1 MAELVIL
8 ARSGLTVPRATG
20 PRSVI
25 VLEGSAA
32 STDPTALSLDD
43 VLDARWAWIDDVAS
57 QLATDYLHHLHD
69 QNADAAFVAECSVL
83 RLRYELVKLL
93 RPLAYLT
100 ERPPE
105 SPYRHVIV
113 AAERG
118 LDEALV
124 LALQVW
130 ATGQRLML
138 HVHWST
144 PAAKPPDAPVP
155 NERWRRWL
163 SQLDSLWPKSRGKAC
178 VGTALLT
185 GQPCLLDDVCREL
198 VKRRWQVTWLWDR
211 FHVGCAQSW
220 WTQGVHQVTCNA
232 PRHIAGRPALQSPEV
247 SLIWREI
254 DLGPAVDRWL
264 TQQAASR
271 ARWFF
276 GLRNAVERHFDQL
289 RPSVLVVD
297 EDVSPLQRLAV
308 LEARR
313 RETRSIVVQH
323 GLPVVQFGFAPLAA
337 DAIAAWGNASRDRLA
352 SWGIPQERIIVTGT
366 AKPLPAPRTRDHG
379 PRTLP
384 RILILATVPP
394 RVGRP
399 DSVAYH
405 WTEGSAETLW
415 RTLFT
420 TLAQVPHAS
429 LVVRPHPRTISDSIF
444 DRVAAEFPQL
454 KPTLDARSS
463 LDESLAQCDWVI
475 SCLSGSGVE
484 AAWAG
489 KPVVQLMPVGSAELI
504 EPRAWGLTASVRT
517 QEELRAALDRLAASV
532 SVGHAQSTSVLAR
545 TGAQAAEAIAEAI
558 TQPVS
563 VEQKRQAA

>member
-8 ARSGLTVPRATG
+8 ARSGLTVPRASG
-20 PRSVI
+20 PRDVL
-25 VLEGSAA
+25 VLEGPVAPAEPSV
-32 STDPTALSLDD
+32 TNLDD
-43 VLDARWAWIDDVAS
+43 LLDARWAWIDDVAS
-57 QLATDYLHHLHD
+57 QLTAEYLQRLHD
-69 QNADAAFVAECSVL
+69 QNADAALVAECSVL

-105 SPYRHVIV
+105 KPYRHVIV

-138 HVHWST
+138 HVHWSI
-144 PAAKPPDAPVP
+144 PLAKPPDAPVP

-163 SQLDSLWPKSRGKAC
+163 SQLDALWPKSRGKAC

-232 PRHIAGRPALQSPEV
+232 PRHIASRPALRSPEV
-247 SLIWREI
+247 SLLWREI

-323 GLPVVQFGFAPLAA
+323 GLPAIQFGFAPLAA
-337 DAIAAWGNASRDRLA
+337 DRIAVWGNASRDRLT
-352 SWGIPQERIIVTGT
+352 SWGIPPERIIVTGT
-366 AKPLPAPRTRDHG
+366 AKSLPTPRTKDQG
-379 PRTLP
+379 PGTRP

-405 WTEGSAETLW
+405 WTQGSAETLW
-415 RTLFT
+415 RTLFR

-429 LVVRPHPRTISDSIF
+429 LVVRPHPRATSDPIYDS
-444 DRVAAEFPQL
+444 VAAEFPQL
-454 KPTLDARSS
+454 KPTADTSRS
-463 LDESLAQCDWVI
+463 LDESLFQCDWVI
-475 SCLSGSGVE
+475 SCASGSGVE

-504 EPRAWGLTASVRT
+504 EPSAWGLAASVRT
-517 QEELRAALDRLAASV
+517 EDELRAALDRLAAGDFV
-532 SVGHAQSTSVLAR
+532 DHAQSSNVLAH
-545 TGAQAAEAIAEAI
+545 TGALAAEAIAEAI
-558 TQPVS
+558 TQPVLI
-563 VEQKRQAA
+563 EKQRQAA